1 MQQELDGAVPLV
13 VVGFSPADALA
24 PLADHLGLTGAV
36 LSDTDRL
43 LYGRLGLGRAPVWH
57 VYSPGTLA
65 RYALWR
71 LQGRTLHKPVED
83 TRQMGGDA
91 LLVDGRVERI
101 WRPATPDD
109 RAAPDRVARTARA
122 RGRGR
127 AGE

>member
-1 MQQELDGAVPLV
+1 MQQELAGEIPLV

-36 LSDTDRL
+36 LSDTDRQ
-43 LYGRLGLGRAPVWH
+43 LYRRLGLRRAPVWQ

-65 RYALWR
+65 RYAIWKLR
-71 LQGRTLHKPVED
+71 GRTLHRPVED

-91 LLVDGRVERI
+91 LLVDGRIERL

-109 RAAPDRVARTARA
+109 RAAPDLVAGTALA
-122 RGRGR
+122 RGHSETG
-127 AGE
+127 